1 MQTLNNK
8 WLKASVLGTTWA
20 ASEIVLGSFLHNL
33 RVPFSGNILTA
44 IGIIILIS
52 ASYRWK
58 EVGLFWRA
66 GLICAIM
73 KSISP
78 SAVIFGPMIGIFSEA
93 LLLEFGTRLLGRN
106 LLGFMVGATL
116 AMTWVLFQ
124 RIANFLIFYGADI
137 VQVYTGL
144 MKMAEKQ
151 LSMKVDL
158 VWLPVVI
165 LVVVHILFGVLA
177 AILGVRTGRMVQE
190 GHRVFFVPQ
199 GDGKLVKKDGGVPFD
214 YSINWLVINV
224 LLMVAGFITVN
235 FLSIYWWVPVIV
247 LIVIIWASRYKS
259 ALRQLTKPKFWVF
272 FVIITML
279 SALVFSSFQEGSD
292 AIEAGLLSGVQMNFR
307 AILVIIGFAVIGK
320 ELYNPVVKSFFKGSR
335 FSQLHLALELS
346 FESIPNVLSRLPSAK
361 EFFRRPV
368 SVVYL
373 LLSHAE
379 EQLKSY
385 SSQGGKIFIVTG
397 EKEEGKTSSLIEII
411 EKLKSMGVRVGGF
424 ISPRIMVDGKTIG
437 YYIESVLD
445 GRRQL
450 LMTETEQNG
459 FQKIGRFWLDPV
471 VIKRVTSTIEE
482 QALSPS
488 VIFIDEVGRL
498 EMEGQGWDEVLRS
511 LLLANVVVVIAVRK
525 AFVDEILKHYS
536 IINAALYS
544 CGSEEMSLLPD
555 RLRKTLSDSIVEN

>member
-1 MQTLNNK
+1 MQKLNNK

-73 KSISP
+73 KSLSP

-106 LLGFMVGATL
+106 LLGFMIGATL

-137 VQVYTGL
+137 VQVYMGL

-151 LSMKVDL
+151 LSMNVDL

-165 LVVVHILFGVLA
+165 LVVVHVIFGVLA
-177 AILGVRTGRMVQE
+177 AILGIRTGRLVQS
-190 GHRVFFVPQ
+190 GHKVFLEAQ
-199 GDGKLVKKDGGVPFD
+199 GEDNVIKKSGSLPFN
-214 YSINWLVINV
+214 YAIEWLGLNV
-224 LLMVAGFITVN
+224 LLMIVGFLTIN
-235 FLSIYWWVPVIV
+235 FLSFYWWVPTIG
-247 LIVIIWASRYKS
+247 LIVTLWASRYKS
-259 ALRQLTKPKFWVF
+259 ALRQLTKPKFWIF

-292 AIEAGLLSGVQMNFR
+292 AIEAGLLSGIQMNFR

-379 EQLKSY
+379 EQLKVY

-397 EKEEGKTSSLIEII
+397 EKEEGKTSALVEVID
-411 EKLKSMGVRVGGF
+411 KLKGARVSVGGF
-424 ISPRIMVDGKTIG
+424 ISPRIRVDGKTIG
-437 YYIESVLD
+437 YYLEGVLD
-445 GRRQL
+445 GRRQI

-459 FQKIGRFWLDPV
+459 FQKIGRFWLDPN

-498 EMEGQGWDEVLRS
+498 ELEGRGWDEVLRS
-511 LLLANVVVVIAVRK
+511 LLLTNVVVVIAVRK

-555 RLRKTLSDSIVEN
+555 VLREALSNLGVEN

>member
-73 KSISP
+73 KSLSP

-106 LLGFMVGATL
+106 LLGFMIGATL

-137 VQVYTGL
+137 VQVYMGL

-151 LSMKVDL
+151 LSMNVDL

-165 LVVVHILFGVLA
+165 LVVVHVIFGVLA
-177 AILGVRTGRMVQE
+177 AILGIRTGRLVQS
-190 GHRVFFVPQ
+190 GHKVFLEAQ
-199 GDGKLVKKDGGVPFD
+199 GEDNVIKKSGSLPFN
-214 YSINWLVINV
+214 YAIEWLGLNV
-224 LLMVAGFITVN
+224 LLMIVGFLTIN
-235 FLSIYWWVPVIV
+235 FLSFYWWVPTIG
-247 LIVIIWASRYKS
+247 LIVTLWASRYKS
-259 ALRQLTKPKFWVF
+259 ALRQLTKPKFWIF

-292 AIEAGLLSGVQMNFR
+292 AIEAGLLSGIQMNFR

-379 EQLKSY
+379 EQLKVY

-397 EKEEGKTSSLIEII
+397 EKGEGKTSSLVEVID
-411 EKLKSMGVRVGGF
+411 KLKGAGVSVGGF
-424 ISPRIMVDGKTIG
+424 ISPRIIVDGKTIG
-437 YYIESVLD
+437 YYLEGVLD
-445 GRRQL
+445 GRRQI

-459 FQKIGRFWLDPV
+459 FQKIGRFWLDPN

-498 EMEGQGWDEVLRS
+498 ELEGRGWDEVLRS
-511 LLLANVVVVIAVRK
+511 LLLTNVVVVIAVRK
-525 AFVDEILKHYS
+525 AFVDEILKYYS

-555 RLRKTLSDSIVEN
+555 VLREALSNSGVEN

>member
-1 MQTLNNK
+1 
-8 WLKASVLGTTWA
+8 
-20 ASEIVLGSFLHNL
+20 LGSFLHNL

-73 KSISP
+73 KSLSP

-93 LLLEFGTRLLGRN
+93 LLLEFGTRLFGRN
-106 LLGFMVGATL
+106 LLGFMIGATL

-165 LVVVHILFGVLA
+165 LVVVHVIFGVLA
-177 AILGVRTGRMVQE
+177 AILGIRTGRLVQP
-190 GHRVFFVPQ
+190 GHKVFLEAQ
-199 GDGKLVKKDGGVPFD
+199 GEDNVIKKSGSLPFN
-214 YSINWLVINV
+214 YAIEWLGLNV
-224 LLMVAGFITVN
+224 LLMIVGFLTIN
-235 FLSIYWWVPVIV
+235 FLSFYWWVPTIG
-247 LIVIIWASRYKS
+247 LIVTLWASRYKS
-259 ALRQLTKPKFWVF
+259 ALRQLTKPKFWIF

-279 SALVFSSFQEGSD
+279 SALVFSSFQEGSG
-292 AIEAGLLSGVQMNFR
+292 AIEAGLLSGIQMNFR

-320 ELYNPVVKSFFKGSR
+320 ELYNPVVNSFFKGSR

-379 EQLKSY
+379 EQLKVY

-397 EKEEGKTSSLIEII
+397 EKGAGKTSALIEAID
-411 EKLKSMGVRVGGF
+411 KLKGAGVSVGGF
-424 ISPRIMVDGKTIG
+424 ISPRIRVDGKTIG
-437 YYIESVLD
+437 YYLEGVLD
-445 GRRQL
+445 GRRQI

-459 FQKIGRFWLDPV
+459 FQKIGRFWLDPN

-498 EMEGQGWDEVLRS
+498 ELEGRGWDEVLRS
-511 LLLANVVVVIAVRK
+511 LLLTNVVVVLAVRM
-525 AFVDEILKHYS
+525 AFVDEVLKYYS

-555 RLRKTLSDSIVEN
+555 VLREALSNSGVEY

>member
-411 EKLKSMGVRVGGF
+411 EKLKSRGVRVGGF

-459 FQKIGRFWLDPV
+459 FQKIGRFWLDPN

>member
-73 KSISP
+73 KSLSP

-93 LLLEFGTRLLGRN
+93 LLLEFGTRLFGRN
-106 LLGFMVGATL
+106 LLGFMIGATL

-124 RIANFLIFYGADI
+124 RMANFLIFYGTDI

-165 LVVVHILFGVLA
+165 LVVVHVIFGVLA
-177 AILGVRTGRMVQE
+177 AILGIRTGRLVQS
-190 GHRVFFVPQ
+190 GYKVFLEAQCEDNVI
-199 GDGKLVKKDGGVPFD
+199 KKSGSLPFN
-214 YSINWLVINV
+214 YAIEWLGLNV
-224 LLMVAGFITVN
+224 LLMIVGFLTIN
-235 FLSIYWWVPVIV
+235 FLSFYWWVPTIG
-247 LIVIIWASRYKS
+247 LIVTLWASRYKS
-259 ALRQLTKPKFWVF
+259 ALRQLTKPKFWIF

-292 AIEAGLLSGVQMNFR
+292 AIEAGLLSGIQMNFR

-379 EQLKSY
+379 EQLKVY

-397 EKEEGKTSSLIEII
+397 EKEEGKTSALVEVID
-411 EKLKSMGVRVGGF
+411 KLKGAGVSVGGF
-424 ISPRIMVDGKTIG
+424 ISPRIIVDGKTIG
-437 YYIESVLD
+437 YYLEGVLD
-445 GRRQL
+445 GRRQI

-459 FQKIGRFWLDPV
+459 FQKIGRFWLDPN

-498 EMEGQGWDEVLRS
+498 ELEGRGWDEVLRS
-511 LLLANVVVVIAVRK
+511 LLLTNVVVVIAVRK
-525 AFVDEILKHYS
+525 AFVDEILKYYS

-555 RLRKTLSDSIVEN
+555 VLREALSNSGVEY

>member
-1 MQTLNNK
+1 
-8 WLKASVLGTTWA
+8 
-20 ASEIVLGSFLHNL
+20 
-33 RVPFSGNILTA
+33 
-44 IGIIILIS
+44 
-52 ASYRWK
+52 
-58 EVGLFWRA
+58 
-66 GLICAIM
+66 
-73 KSISP
+73 
-78 SAVIFGPMIGIFSEA
+78 
-93 LLLEFGTRLLGRN
+93 
-106 LLGFMVGATL
+106 
-116 AMTWVLFQ
+116 
-124 RIANFLIFYGADI
+124 
-137 VQVYTGL
+137 
-144 MKMAEKQ
+144 
-151 LSMKVDL
+151 
-158 VWLPVVI
+158 
-165 LVVVHILFGVLA
+165 
-177 AILGVRTGRMVQE
+177 MVQE

-214 YSINWLVINV
+214 YSLNWLVINV
-224 LLMVAGFITVN
+224 LLMVVGFITVN
-235 FLSIYWWVPVIV
+235 FLSFYWWVPVIV

-279 SALVFSSFQEGSD
+279 SAIVFSSFQEGSD

-379 EQLKSY
+379 EQLKGY

-397 EKEEGKTSSLIEII
+397 EKEEGKTSSLVEII
-411 EKLKSMGVRVGGF
+411 EKLKSSGVRVGGF

-437 YYIESVLD
+437 YYIESVID

-459 FQKIGRFWLDPV
+459 FQKIGRFWLDPN

-525 AFVDEILKHYS
+525 AFVDEIMKHYS
-536 IINAALYS
+536 IINAVLYS
-544 CGSEEMSLLPD
+544 CGSEEISLLPE
-555 RLRKTLSDSIVEN
+555 RLRKTLSDSMVENKL

>member
-73 KSISP
+73 KSLSP

-137 VQVYTGL
+137 VQIYTGL

-235 FLSIYWWVPVIV
+235 FLSLYWWVPVIV

-379 EQLKSY
+379 EQLKGY

-397 EKEEGKTSSLIEII
+397 EREEGKTSSLIEVI
-411 EKLKSMGVRVGGF
+411 EKLKSTGVRVGGF

-445 GRRQL
+445 GRRQIL
-450 LMTETEQNG
+450 ITETEHNG
-459 FQKIGRFWLDPV
+459 FQKIGRFWLDPN

-482 QALSPS
+482 QSLSPS

-498 EMEGQGWDEVLRS
+498 EIEGQGWDEVLRS

-536 IINAALYS
+536 MINAALYS

>member
-73 KSISP
+73 KSLSP

-93 LLLEFGTRLLGRN
+93 LLLEFGTRLFGRN
-106 LLGFMVGATL
+106 LLGFMIGATL

-165 LVVVHILFGVLA
+165 LVVVHVIFGLLA
-177 AILGVRTGRMVQE
+177 AILGIRTGRLVQS
-190 GHRVFFVPQ
+190 GHKVFLEAQ
-199 GDGKLVKKDGGVPFD
+199 GEDNVIKKSGSLPFN
-214 YSINWLVINV
+214 YAIEWLGLNV
-224 LLMVAGFITVN
+224 LLMIVGFLTIN
-235 FLSIYWWVPVIV
+235 FLSFYWWVPTIG
-247 LIVIIWASRYKS
+247 LIVTLWASRYKS
-259 ALRQLTKPKFWVF
+259 ALRQLTKPKFWIF

-292 AIEAGLLSGVQMNFR
+292 AIEAGLLSGIQMNFR

-379 EQLKSY
+379 EQLKVY

-397 EKEEGKTSSLIEII
+397 EKEEGKTSSLVEVID
-411 EKLKSMGVRVGGF
+411 KLKGAGVSVGGF
-424 ISPRIMVDGKTIG
+424 ISPRIIVDGKTIG
-437 YYIESVLD
+437 YYLEGVLD
-445 GRRQL
+445 GRRQI

-459 FQKIGRFWLDPV
+459 FQKIGRFWLDPN

-498 EMEGQGWDEVLRS
+498 ELEGRGWDEVLRS
-511 LLLANVVVVIAVRK
+511 LLLTNVVVVIAVRK
-525 AFVDEILKHYS
+525 AFVDEILKYYS

-555 RLRKTLSDSIVEN
+555 VLRETLSNSGVEN

>member
-73 KSISP
+73 KSLSP

-93 LLLEFGTRLLGRN
+93 LLLEFGTRLFGRN
-106 LLGFMVGATL
+106 LLGFMIGATL

-165 LVVVHILFGVLA
+165 LVVVHVIFGLLA
-177 AILGVRTGRMVQE
+177 AILGIRTGRLVQS
-190 GHRVFFVPQ
+190 GHKVFLEAQ
-199 GDGKLVKKDGGVPFD
+199 GEDNVIKKSGSLPFN
-214 YSINWLVINV
+214 YAIEWLGLNV
-224 LLMVAGFITVN
+224 LLMIVGFLTIN
-235 FLSIYWWVPVIV
+235 FLSFYWWVPTIG
-247 LIVIIWASRYKS
+247 LIVTLWASRYKS
-259 ALRQLTKPKFWVF
+259 ALRQLTKPKFWIF

-292 AIEAGLLSGVQMNFR
+292 AIEAGLLSGIQMNFR

-320 ELYNPVVKSFFKGSR
+320 ELYNPVVNSFFKGSR

-379 EQLKSY
+379 EQLKVY

-397 EKEEGKTSSLIEII
+397 EKEEGKTSSLIDII
-411 EKLKSMGVRVGGF
+411 EKLKSKGVRVGGF

-459 FQKIGRFWLDPV
+459 FQKIGRFWLDPN

-525 AFVDEILKHYS
+525 AFVNEIMKHYS
-536 IINAALYS
+536 IINAVLYS

-555 RLRKTLSDSIVEN
+555 VLREALSNSGVEY